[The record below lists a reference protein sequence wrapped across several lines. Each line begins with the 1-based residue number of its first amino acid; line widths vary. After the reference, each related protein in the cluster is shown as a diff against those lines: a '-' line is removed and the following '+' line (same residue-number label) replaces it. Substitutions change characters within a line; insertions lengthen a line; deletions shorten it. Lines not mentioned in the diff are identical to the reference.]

1 MIDFTNYDTN
11 YELQSMKLMIDI
23 LQPYI
28 TFKKEEG
35 RGIQIY
41 IVTDN
46 KDEKPIT
53 MKEYIHFIQTIF
65 PKMIQKDIDSLYDQ
79 KQKDTIM
86 KEIFES
92 RRSNGEF
99 RLPLFLGTT
108 DASIYEHYIK
118 EFNQMDVEEL
128 NEFKNAY
135 KKKGILDSPYNEK
148 MKEIDEKSVYLEE
161 VGVLNRKMNGTIQ
174 NVIQFI
180 RNLEYYL

>member
-1 MIDFTNYDTN
+1 MIDFTKYDTS
-11 YELQSMKLMIDI
+11 YEIQSMQLMIDI

-35 RGIQIY
+35 NDIQIH
-41 IVTDN
+41 IVTEE
-46 KDEKPIT
+46 KDEKQIT
-53 MKEYIHFIQTIF
+53 MKEYIHFIQIIF
-65 PKMIQKDIDSLYDQ
+65 PKMIQKDIDSLYEQ

-108 DASIYEHYIK
+108 EDGVYERYIQ
-118 EFNQMDVEEL
+118 EFNQMGVEEL
-128 NEFKNAY
+128 TEFKNAY
-135 KKKGILDSPYNEK
+135 KKGLLDSPYNEK
-148 MKEIDEKSVYLEE
+148 MKEIDEKSVYLEN
-161 VGVLNRKMNGTIQ
+161 VRILNRRMNGKIQ
-174 NVIQFI
+174 DVVQFI

>member
-1 MIDFTNYDTN
+1 MIDFTKYDTS
-11 YELQSMKLMIDI
+11 YELQSMQLMIDI

-28 TFKKEEG
+28 TFKKEG
-35 RGIQIY
+35 NGIQIY

-53 MKEYIHFIQTIF
+53 MKEYIHFIQIIF
-65 PKMIQKDIDSLYDQ
+65 PKMIQRDIDSLYDQ

-108 DASIYEHYIK
+108 DDSVYEHYIK

-128 NEFKNAY
+128 NEFKTAY
-135 KKKGILDSPYNEK
+135 KKGPLDSPYNEK
-148 MKEIDEKSVYLEE
+148 MKEIDEKSIYLEK
-161 VGVLNRKMNGTIQ
+161 VKVLNHKMNGKIQ
-174 NVIQFI
+174 DVVQFI
-180 RNLEYYL
+180 HNLEYHL

>member
-1 MIDFTNYDTN
+1 MIDFTKYDTN
-11 YELQSMKLMIDI
+11 YELQSMQLMIDI

-28 TFKKEEG
+28 TFKNEEG
-35 RGIQIY
+35 KGIQIY

-46 KDEKPIT
+46 KDEKHIT
-53 MKEYIHFIQTIF
+53 MKEYIHFIQIIF
-65 PKMIQKDIDSLYDQ
+65 PKMIQKDIDSLYEQ

-108 DASIYEHYIK
+108 DDSIYEHYIK

-135 KKKGILDSPYNEK
+135 KKGILDSPYNEK
-148 MKEIDEKSVYLEE
+148 MKEIDEKSVYLED
-161 VGVLNRKMNGTIQ
+161 VRILNRKMNGTIQ
-174 NVIQFI
+174 NVIQFTG
-180 RNLEYYL
+180 NLEYYL

>member
-1 MIDFTNYDTN
+1 MIDFTKYDTS
-11 YELQSMKLMIDI
+11 YELQSMQLMINI

-35 RGIQIY
+35 NDIQIH
-41 IVTDN
+41 IVTED
-46 KDEKPIT
+46 KVEKPIT
-53 MKEYIHFIQTIF
+53 MKEYIHFIQIIF
-65 PKMIQKDIDSLYDQ
+65 PKMIQGDIDSLYDQ

-108 DASIYEHYIK
+108 DDSVYERYIQ
-118 EFNQMDVEEL
+118 EFNQMGVEEL
-128 NEFKNAY
+128 EEFKKAY
-135 KKKGILDSPYNEK
+135 KKGLLDSPYNEK
-148 MKEIDEKSVYLEE
+148 MKEIDEKSVYLEN
-161 VGVLNRKMNGTIQ
+161 VRILNRRMNGTIQ
-174 NVIQFI
+174 DVIQFI